1 MRPLVLDTNAALLP
15 FSQGCDLEDL
25 WELAG
30 STRIVVPIPVDQEL
44 RTHAEGN
51 GALAR
56 QAQAALRLLVD
67 APREEA
73 SKPGDDGVL
82 EVARRLGA
90 ILVTNDRGL
99 QDQAA
104 RQGVPSI
111 AAKRDGRFDWVRQPV

>member
-30 STRIVVPIPVDQEL
+30 STHMVVPSSVDREL
-44 RTHAEGN
+44 RTHAAGL

-56 QAQAALRLLVD
+56 QAQAALRLLAD
-67 APREEA
+67 APREA
-73 SKPGDDGVL
+73 SDLPGDDGVL
-82 EVARRLGA
+82 DVARRLHG
-90 ILVTNDRGL
+90 IIVTNDRGL
-99 QDQAA
+99 HDQAA

-111 AAKRDGRFDWVRQPV
+111 AAKRDGRFGWVRRPI